1 MRGRIGLL
9 FSVGFVGLLAA
20 ANAQTSS
27 SASAST
33 QLDGTY
39 AFVSSAKVNETWMS
53 WDSRMGRCQDLQT
66 VRPLI
71 IAKGQ
76 ARLNDRLRS
85 VEGTVGPRGDLVMR
99 ADKLATH
106 GVAGYEQAV
115 NGTIDASGTV
125 RARQINI
132 LRS

>member
-33 QLDGTY
+33 QFDGTY

-71 IAKGQ
+71 IAKG
-76 ARLNDRLRS
+76 
-85 VEGTVGPRGDLVMR
+85 
-99 ADKLATH
+99 
-106 GVAGYEQAV
+106 
-115 NGTIDASGTV
+115 
-125 RARQINI
+125 
-132 LRS
+132 